1 MWPEIIIEKI
11 ELIYWYLYQIDL
23 LIGDKKERMFIS
35 QSELLIKL
43 WEANAFNEGILFRKA
58 DLIEIEKQL
67 QEKWRETWYWYVN
80 DDWSI
85 MNEKQLTDR
94 RLFIQ
99 NELNEMAF
107 PTKKPP
113 L

>member
-43 WEANAFNEGILFRKA
+43 WEANALNEGILFRKEE
-58 DLIEIEKQL
+58 LIEIEKQL

-99 NELNEMAF
+99 NELKE
-107 PTKKPP
+107 
-113 L
+113 LDI